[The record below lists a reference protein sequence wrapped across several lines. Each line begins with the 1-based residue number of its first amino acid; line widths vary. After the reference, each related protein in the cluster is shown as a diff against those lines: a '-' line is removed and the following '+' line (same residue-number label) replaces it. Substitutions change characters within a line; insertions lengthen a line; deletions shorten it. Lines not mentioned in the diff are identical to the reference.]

1 MAIISILPTNG
12 LEAMGLLEEVGLGL
26 YRIRPDAKVVFY
38 GKEYTG
44 PTDESLH
51 KAVTIYNESLDTKKE
66 GFPFP
71 MDYV

>member
-1 MAIISILPTNG
+1 MACVYVLATNG
-12 LEAMGLLEEVGLGL
+12 LEAMGLLEEVGPGL
-26 YRIRPDAKVVFY
+26 YRLRPDAKVVFY

-44 PTDESLH
+44 PTDESLQ
-51 KAVTIYNESLDTKKE
+51 KAIMSYNESLDIKKE